1 MKIVIAPD
9 SFKESL
15 SADKCCQ
22 AIKAGFSTVFP
33 DARYVCLPIADGGEG
48 TVDAMVAA
56 TGGKRVS
63 VDVSGPMGE
72 KVNGFYGLT
81 GDGKTA
87 IIEMA
92 AASGLMLVAPE
103 ARNPL
108 RASSFG
114 TGELIRHALDA
125 GIRHIILGIGGS
137 ATVDGGMGV
146 AQALGVRFL
155 DAQGTPLGAG
165 GGNLS
170 RLASIDLQ
178 GCDPRISEC
187 RIEVACDVDN
197 PLVGPRGAAAVFGP
211 QKGATPE
218 MVETLE
224 NGLRNYAR
232 VLHALTGRD
241 MSQIPGGGAAGGMGI
256 AAIVFLE
263 AEMKPGIEIVM
274 QAVKLE
280 EAVKEASLVIT
291 GEGRIDSQTSGLQ
304 GISAHE
310 DVVAFF
316 HRHPVVVEVINS
328 LAGKDISAMFLDVG
342 FNIAVAGARF
352 ERQNMHIH
360 IEAQLFRQ
368 EIQQNNIFHAFIM
381 NTLQLAG
388 IAGNQ
393 PRGMPL
399 DRSIAAFI

>member
-108 RASSFG
+108 LASSFG

-155 DAQGTPLGAG
+155 DAQGAPLDAG

-178 GCDPRISEC
+178 GAIREFQSVVLRSPVMLITRWW
-187 RIEVACDVDN
+187 
-197 PLVGPRGAAAVFGP
+197 GHAARRRYSVRR
-211 QKGATPE
+211 KGRRLKWSRRWK
-218 MVETLE
+218 MDCVI
-224 NGLRNYAR
+224 
-232 VLHALTGRD
+232 
-241 MSQIPGGGAAGGMGI
+241 MSVSYIP
-256 AAIVFLE
+256 
-263 AEMKPGIEIVM
+263 
-274 QAVKLE
+274 
-280 EAVKEASLVIT
+280 
-291 GEGRIDSQTSGLQ
+291 
-304 GISAHE
+304 
-310 DVVAFF
+310 
-316 HRHPVVVEVINS
+316 
-328 LAGKDISAMFLDVG
+328 
-342 FNIAVAGARF
+342 
-352 ERQNMHIH
+352 
-360 IEAQLFRQ
+360 
-368 EIQQNNIFHAFIM
+368 
-381 NTLQLAG
+381 
-388 IAGNQ
+388 
-393 PRGMPL
+393 
-399 DRSIAAFI
+399 

>member
-125 GIRHIILGIGGS
+125 
-137 ATVDGGMGV
+137 
-146 AQALGVRFL
+146 
-155 DAQGTPLGAG
+155 QGTPLGAG

-178 GCDPRISEC
+178 GRDPRISEC

-232 VLHALTGRD
+232 ILHALTGRD

-291 GEGRIDSQTSGLQ
+291 GEGRIDSQTAG
-304 GISAHE
+304 GKAPIG
-310 DVVAFF
+310 VASVAK
-316 HRHPVVVEVINS
+316 RHHVPVI
-328 LAGKDISAMFLDVG
+328 
-342 FNIAVAGARF
+342 
-352 ERQNMHIH
+352 
-360 IEAQLFRQ
+360 
-368 EIQQNNIFHAFIM
+368 
-381 NTLQLAG
+381 G
-388 IAGNQ
+388 IAGVLGDGVEVVHRHGIDAVFSIL
-393 PRGMPL
+393 PRLAPL
-399 DRSIAAFI
+399 PEVLANGEQNLYHSACNIARVIKLGQDIGTR

>member
-108 RASSFG
+108 LASSFG

-155 DAQGTPLGAG
+155 DAQGMLLGAG

-241 MSQIPGGGAAGGMGI
+241 MSQIPGGGVAGGMGI

-291 GEGRIDSQTSGLQ
+291 GEGRIDSQTAG
-304 GISAHE
+304 GKAPIG
-310 DVVAFF
+310 VASVAK
-316 HRHPVVVEVINS
+316 RHHVPVI
-328 LAGKDISAMFLDVG
+328 
-342 FNIAVAGARF
+342 
-352 ERQNMHIH
+352 
-360 IEAQLFRQ
+360 
-368 EIQQNNIFHAFIM
+368 
-381 NTLQLAG
+381 G
-388 IAGNQ
+388 IAGVLGDGVEVVHRHGIDAVFSIL
-393 PRGMPL
+393 PRLAPL
-399 DRSIAAFI
+399 PEVLANGEQNLYHSACNIARVIKLGQDIGTR

>member
-137 ATVDGGMGV
+137 ATVDGGMGRSV
-146 AQALGVRFL
+146 CVFWTRRER
-155 DAQGTPLGAG
+155 
-165 GGNLS
+165 
-170 RLASIDLQ
+170 RLAPEGAIYRAWRALT
-178 GCDPRISEC
+178 C
-187 RIEVACDVDN
+187 
-197 PLVGPRGAAAVFGP
+197 RGAIREFQSVVLRSPVMLITRWWGHAARRRYSVRR
-211 QKGATPE
+211 KGRRLKWSRRWK
-218 MVETLE
+218 M
-224 NGLRNYAR
+224 
-232 VLHALTGRD
+232 D
-241 MSQIPGGGAAGGMGI
+241 C
-256 AAIVFLE
+256 
-263 AEMKPGIEIVM
+263 
-274 QAVKLE
+274 
-280 EAVKEASLVIT
+280 VIM
-291 GEGRIDSQTSGLQ
+291 
-304 GISAHE
+304 
-310 DVVAFF
+310 
-316 HRHPVVVEVINS
+316 PVS
-328 LAGKDISAMFLDVG
+328 Y
-342 FNIAVAGARF
+342 
-352 ERQNMHIH
+352 
-360 IEAQLFRQ
+360 
-368 EIQQNNIFHAFIM
+368 
-381 NTLQLAG
+381 
-388 IAGNQ
+388 
-393 PRGMPL
+393 MP
-399 DRSIAAFI
+399 

>member
-33 DARYVCLPIADGGEG
+33 DAHYVCLPIADGGEG

-108 RASSFG
+108 LASSFG

-165 GGNLS
+165 GAIYRAWRALT
-170 RLASIDLQ
+170 
-178 GCDPRISEC
+178 C
-187 RIEVACDVDN
+187 
-197 PLVGPRGAAAVFGP
+197 RGAIREFQSVVLRSPVMLITRWWGHAVRRRYSVRR
-211 QKGATPE
+211 KGRR
-218 MVETLE
+218 LKW
-224 NGLRNYAR
+224 LRRWKMDY
-232 VLHALTGRD
+232 VI
-241 MSQIPGGGAAGGMGI
+241 MP
-256 AAIVFLE
+256 VFY
-263 AEMKPGIEIVM
+263 
-274 QAVKLE
+274 
-280 EAVKEASLVIT
+280 
-291 GEGRIDSQTSGLQ
+291 
-304 GISAHE
+304 
-310 DVVAFF
+310 
-316 HRHPVVVEVINS
+316 
-328 LAGKDISAMFLDVG
+328 
-342 FNIAVAGARF
+342 
-352 ERQNMHIH
+352 
-360 IEAQLFRQ
+360 
-368 EIQQNNIFHAFIM
+368 
-381 NTLQLAG
+381 
-388 IAGNQ
+388 
-393 PRGMPL
+393 MP
-399 DRSIAAFI
+399 

>member
-108 RASSFG
+108 LASSFG

-146 AQALGVRFL
+146 AQALGVRFW
-155 DAQGTPLGAG
+155 TRRER
-165 GGNLS
+165 
-170 RLASIDLQ
+170 RLAPEGAIYRAWRALT
-178 GCDPRISEC
+178 C
-187 RIEVACDVDN
+187 
-197 PLVGPRGAAAVFGP
+197 RGAIREFQSVVLRSPVMLITRWWGHAVRRRYSVRR
-211 QKGATPE
+211 KGRR
-218 MVETLE
+218 LKW
-224 NGLRNYAR
+224 LRRWKMDY
-232 VLHALTGRD
+232 VI
-241 MSQIPGGGAAGGMGI
+241 MP
-256 AAIVFLE
+256 VFY
-263 AEMKPGIEIVM
+263 
-274 QAVKLE
+274 
-280 EAVKEASLVIT
+280 
-291 GEGRIDSQTSGLQ
+291 
-304 GISAHE
+304 
-310 DVVAFF
+310 
-316 HRHPVVVEVINS
+316 
-328 LAGKDISAMFLDVG
+328 
-342 FNIAVAGARF
+342 
-352 ERQNMHIH
+352 
-360 IEAQLFRQ
+360 
-368 EIQQNNIFHAFIM
+368 
-381 NTLQLAG
+381 
-388 IAGNQ
+388 
-393 PRGMPL
+393 MP
-399 DRSIAAFI
+399 

>member
-108 RASSFG
+108 LASSFG

-178 GCDPRISEC
+178 GAIREFQSVVLRSPVMLITRWW
-187 RIEVACDVDN
+187 
-197 PLVGPRGAAAVFGP
+197 GHAVRRRYSVRR
-211 QKGATPE
+211 KGRR
-218 MVETLE
+218 LKW
-224 NGLRNYAR
+224 LRRWKMDY
-232 VLHALTGRD
+232 VI
-241 MSQIPGGGAAGGMGI
+241 MP
-256 AAIVFLE
+256 VFY
-263 AEMKPGIEIVM
+263 
-274 QAVKLE
+274 
-280 EAVKEASLVIT
+280 
-291 GEGRIDSQTSGLQ
+291 
-304 GISAHE
+304 
-310 DVVAFF
+310 
-316 HRHPVVVEVINS
+316 
-328 LAGKDISAMFLDVG
+328 
-342 FNIAVAGARF
+342 
-352 ERQNMHIH
+352 
-360 IEAQLFRQ
+360 
-368 EIQQNNIFHAFIM
+368 
-381 NTLQLAG
+381 
-388 IAGNQ
+388 
-393 PRGMPL
+393 MP
-399 DRSIAAFI
+399 

>member
-33 DARYVCLPIADGGEG
+33 DAHYVCLPIADGGEG

-63 VDVSGPMGE
+63 VDVSGPME

-108 RASSFG
+108 LASSFG

-165 GGNLS
+165 GAIYRAWRALT
-170 RLASIDLQ
+170 
-178 GCDPRISEC
+178 C
-187 RIEVACDVDN
+187 
-197 PLVGPRGAAAVFGP
+197 RGAIREFQSVVLRSPVMLITRWWGHAVRRRYSVRR
-211 QKGATPE
+211 KGRR
-218 MVETLE
+218 LKW
-224 NGLRNYAR
+224 LRRWKMDY
-232 VLHALTGRD
+232 VI
-241 MSQIPGGGAAGGMGI
+241 MP
-256 AAIVFLE
+256 VFY
-263 AEMKPGIEIVM
+263 
-274 QAVKLE
+274 
-280 EAVKEASLVIT
+280 
-291 GEGRIDSQTSGLQ
+291 
-304 GISAHE
+304 
-310 DVVAFF
+310 
-316 HRHPVVVEVINS
+316 
-328 LAGKDISAMFLDVG
+328 
-342 FNIAVAGARF
+342 
-352 ERQNMHIH
+352 
-360 IEAQLFRQ
+360 
-368 EIQQNNIFHAFIM
+368 
-381 NTLQLAG
+381 
-388 IAGNQ
+388 
-393 PRGMPL
+393 MP
-399 DRSIAAFI
+399 

>member
-63 VDVSGPMGE
+63 VDVSGPMGK

-108 RASSFG
+108 LASSFG
-114 TGELIRHALDA
+114 TGELIRHATDA

-165 GGNLS
+165 GAIYRARRALT
-170 RLASIDLQ
+170 
-178 GCDPRISEC
+178 C
-187 RIEVACDVDN
+187 
-197 PLVGPRGAAAVFGP
+197 RGAIREFQSVVLRSPVMLITRWWGHAARRRYSVRR
-211 QKGATPE
+211 KGRRLKWSRRWK
-218 MVETLE
+218 MD
-224 NGLRNYAR
+224 Y
-232 VLHALTGRD
+232 
-241 MSQIPGGGAAGGMGI
+241 
-256 AAIVFLE
+256 
-263 AEMKPGIEIVM
+263 
-274 QAVKLE
+274 
-280 EAVKEASLVIT
+280 VIM
-291 GEGRIDSQTSGLQ
+291 
-304 GISAHE
+304 
-310 DVVAFF
+310 
-316 HRHPVVVEVINS
+316 PVS
-328 LAGKDISAMFLDVG
+328 Y
-342 FNIAVAGARF
+342 
-352 ERQNMHIH
+352 
-360 IEAQLFRQ
+360 
-368 EIQQNNIFHAFIM
+368 
-381 NTLQLAG
+381 
-388 IAGNQ
+388 
-393 PRGMPL
+393 MP
-399 DRSIAAFI
+399 

>member
-108 RASSFG
+108 LASSFG

-155 DAQGTPLGAG
+155 DAQGILLGAG
-165 GGNLS
+165 GAIYRAWRALT
-170 RLASIDLQ
+170 
-178 GCDPRISEC
+178 C
-187 RIEVACDVDN
+187 
-197 PLVGPRGAAAVFGP
+197 RGAIREFQSVVLRSPVMLITRWWGYAARRRYSVRR
-211 QKGATPE
+211 KGRRLKWSRRWK
-218 MVETLE
+218 M
-224 NGLRNYAR
+224 
-232 VLHALTGRD
+232 D
-241 MSQIPGGGAAGGMGI
+241 C
-256 AAIVFLE
+256 
-263 AEMKPGIEIVM
+263 
-274 QAVKLE
+274 
-280 EAVKEASLVIT
+280 VIM
-291 GEGRIDSQTSGLQ
+291 
-304 GISAHE
+304 
-310 DVVAFF
+310 
-316 HRHPVVVEVINS
+316 PVS
-328 LAGKDISAMFLDVG
+328 Y
-342 FNIAVAGARF
+342 
-352 ERQNMHIH
+352 
-360 IEAQLFRQ
+360 
-368 EIQQNNIFHAFIM
+368 
-381 NTLQLAG
+381 
-388 IAGNQ
+388 
-393 PRGMPL
+393 MP
-399 DRSIAAFI
+399 